1 MCITYY
7 KEKTMLDEMNL
18 LAKTALLGT
27 ALTVGT
33 TLVYDEM
40 TPPAATYF
48 QEVQVAPTQPSPA
61 PSADGFVYSK
71 VESDPPVKS
80 NSVTVDLVG
89 TGPPKQDDYP
99 RGPQP
104 DSSSTN
110 QTNFGLVRVN

>member
-1 MCITYY
+1 
-7 KEKTMLDEMNL
+7 MLDEMNL
-18 LAKTALLGT
+18 LAKTALVGT

-48 QEVQVAPTQPSPA
+48 QEVQVASTTPTA
-61 PSADGFVYSK
+61 PTETSDGFVYSK
-71 VESDPPVKS
+71 VESDPLPIKS

>member
-1 MCITYY
+1 
-7 KEKTMLDEMNL
+7 MLDEMNL
-18 LAKTALLGT
+18 LAKTALVGT

-48 QEVQVAPTQPSPA
+48 QEVQVAPQSSPSTPLEE
-61 PSADGFVYSK
+61 GFVYSK
-71 VESDPPVKS
+71 VESDPLPLKS

>member
-1 MCITYY
+1 
-7 KEKTMLDEMNL
+7 MLDEMNL

-48 QEVQVAPTQPSPA
+48 QEVQVAPATQPTET
-61 PSADGFVYSK
+61 SADGFVYSK
-71 VESDPPVKS
+71 VESDPLPLKS

-89 TGPPKQDDYP
+89 TGPPIQDNYP

-104 DSSSTN
+104 DSTSTN